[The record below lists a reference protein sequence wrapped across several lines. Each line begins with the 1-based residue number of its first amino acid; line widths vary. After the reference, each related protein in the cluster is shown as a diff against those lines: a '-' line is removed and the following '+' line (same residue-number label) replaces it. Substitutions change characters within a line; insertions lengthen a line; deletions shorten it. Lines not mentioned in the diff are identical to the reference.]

1 MEDIPDVPG
10 KEPVHAGTTR
20 VSGTAVAQDD
30 REQRSLHLRRHD
42 TGAGRGGGGGH
53 RRGFDTF
60 FAKTTAY
67 MVSLKAR
74 VFSGLEDT
82 GFVTGTY
89 HLEPRGRKRSRQ
101 TGI

>member
-1 MEDIPDVPG
+1 MCRGRGLCRLCSHDTGAEHRG
-10 KEPVHAGTTR
+10 
-20 VSGTAVAQDD
+20 AQDD
-30 REQRSLHLRRHD
+30 REQRSLHMRRHD

-74 VFSGLEDT
+74 VFPGVEDT